1 MRNFMASFNFL
12 DDIGLRNLVDN
23 IIQNFSTKSQTEDNR
38 KALSD
43 RIEEVYQHL
52 LNALGEE
59 TSRAMASELEL
70 KNLILEEIERAESSE
85 SSIIESLNTESN
97 RAQEVES
104 QIKASVDAE
113 VARAMESESVLSK
126 GIGDLR
132 TSLTEEINR
141 ASNAEENLKTSIEST
156 SSKLDSE
163 IERAKDSESS
173 IIESLNTES
182 DRAQEAESQ
191 IKASI
196 DAEVSRATESESVL
210 SKGIE
215 DLGVSL
221 TEEINRASNAEEN
234 LKTSIEST
242 SSKLDSEIERA
253 KESESMIASDL
264 TQLGEELRSKDS
276 AIEEELSSVSNGLE
290 ETKETLTEVGARV
303 TSLEGRVDTL
313 EEQVADGAGAVKDV
327 LMDGVSIVRDRI
339 AYIKK
344 GDITGEG
351 SASILTYPTIE
362 DFPTSESEVP
372 PNFITL
378 YLALDTKI
386 LYKWDGDSYSELG
399 KSNIIVTDSLP
410 SEGVE
415 DVLYVKTP
423 DYLIYQWAN
432 GSYREIGGKDE
443 DLRNEFIIHKSSLNP
458 HNITKDTVGLS
469 NVDNTSDLDKPISTA
484 VQEALNAL
492 GNTLDT
498 GLTTASEELRTHVRN
513 KENPHNV
520 TAELL
525 GLGLVDNTRDLEK
538 PVSYAVK
545 TALEGKVS
553 YEDIKDTLASTE
565 TSKALSARQGSVLD
579 GKISEI
585 NGTILSIGSVFH
597 FKGTLSS
604 EADLETVDNPV
615 QGDAWQI
622 RILDESGKD
631 TSGIVFAYTDNG
643 WVEISASV
651 SDISNYIA
659 TTDDV
664 YSIIDAY

>member
-23 IIQNFSTKSQTEDNR
+23 IIQNFSTKSQTEDVR
-38 KALSD
+38 KTLSD
-43 RIEEVYQHL
+43 RVEEIYQHL

-59 TSRAMASELEL
+59 TSRAMASELDI
-70 KNLILEEIERAESSE
+70 KNLILEEIERAKSSE
-85 SSIIESLNTESN
+85 SSIIESLNTESA

-113 VARAMESESVLSK
+113 VSRAMESESVLSR
-126 GIGDLR
+126 GIDDLR
-132 TSLTEEINR
+132 VSLTEEVNR
-141 ASNAEENLKTSIEST
+141 ASNAEETLKTSIE
-156 SSKLDSE
+156 
-163 IERAKDSESS
+163 
-173 IIESLNTES
+173 N
-182 DRAQEAESQ
+182 
-191 IKASI
+191 
-196 DAEVSRATESESVL
+196 
-210 SKGIE
+210 
-215 DLGVSL
+215 
-221 TEEINRASNAEEN
+221 
-234 LKTSIEST
+234 T

-253 KESESMIASDL
+253 KESESTIASDLMQLGEGLTSDL
-264 TQLGEELRSKDS
+264 TQLGEELRNKDS
-276 AIEEELSSVSNGLE
+276 AIEEELASVSNSLE
-290 ETKETLTEVGARV
+290 ETKESLTEVEIKV
-303 TSLEGRVDTL
+303 TSLEERTDTL

-327 LMDGVSIVRDRI
+327 LMDGISIVKDRI

-344 GDITGEG
+344 GDISGEG
-351 SASILTYPTIE
+351 SASILTYPTIG

-372 PNFITL
+372 PNFTTL

-399 KSNIIVTDSLP
+399 KSNIVVTDSLP
-410 SEGVE
+410 TEGLE
-415 DVLYVKTP
+415 DVLYVQTP

-443 DLRNEFIIHKSSLNP
+443 DLRNEFIIHKSTPNP
-458 HNITKDTVGLS
+458 HNITKDTIGLG
-469 NVDNTSDLDKPISTA
+469 NVDDTSDLDKPISTA
-484 VQEALNAL
+484 VQEALTTL

-498 GLTTASEELRTHVRN
+498 GLTTASGELRTHIRN

-538 PVSYAVK
+538 PISYAVQ

-604 EADLETVDNPV
+604 EADLETVENPV

-622 RILDESGKD
+622 RTLDESGKD

-651 SDISNYIA
+651 SDISTYVA
-659 TTDDV
+659 TTDEV

>member
-23 IIQNFSTKSQTEDNR
+23 IIQNFSTKSQTEDIR
-38 KALSD
+38 KTLSD
-43 RIEEVYQHL
+43 RVEEIYQHL
-52 LNALGEE
+52 LNALEEE
-59 TSRAMASELEL
+59 TSRAMASELDI

-85 SSIIESLNTESN
+85 SSIIDSLNTESA

-113 VARAMESESVLSK
+113 VSRAMESESILS
-126 GIGDLR
+126 R
-132 TSLTEEINR
+132 
-141 ASNAEENLKTSIEST
+141 
-156 SSKLDSE
+156 
-163 IERAKDSESS
+163 
-173 IIESLNTES
+173 
-182 DRAQEAESQ
+182 
-191 IKASI
+191 
-196 DAEVSRATESESVL
+196 
-210 SKGIE
+210 GIE

-221 TEEINRASNAEEN
+221 TEEVNRASEVEED
-234 LKTSIEST
+234 LKNSLDST
-242 SSKLDSEIERA
+242 SYKLDSEIERA
-253 KESESMIASDL
+253 KESESTIASDLMQLGEGLASDL
-264 TQLGEELRSKDS
+264 TQLGEELRNKDS
-276 AIEEELSSVSNGLE
+276 AIEEELSSVSNSLE
-290 ETKETLTEVGARV
+290 ETKESLLEVDSRV
-303 TSLEGRVDTL
+303 TSLEERADTL

-327 LMDGVSIVRDRI
+327 LMDGISIVRDRI
-339 AYIKK
+339 AYIQK

-362 DFPTSESEVP
+362 EFPTSESEVP
-372 PNFITL
+372 PNFTTL

-386 LYKWDGDSYSELG
+386 LYKWDGDFYSELG

-410 SEGVE
+410 AEGLE

-423 DYLIYQWAN
+423 EYLIYQWAN
-432 GSYREIGGKDE
+432 GNYREIGGKDE
-443 DLRNEFIIHKSSLNP
+443 DLRNEFIIHKSSSNP
-458 HNITKDTVGLS
+458 HNITKDTIGLG
-469 NVDNTSDLDKPISTA
+469 NVDDTSDLDKPISTA
-484 VQEALNAL
+484 VQEALNTL
-492 GNTLDT
+492 GNTIDT
-498 GLTTASEELRTHVRN
+498 GITTASGELRTHIRN

-538 PVSYAVK
+538 PISYAVQ

-604 EADLETVDNPV
+604 EADLETVENPV

-622 RILDESGKD
+622 RTLDESGKD

-651 SDISNYIA
+651 SDISTYVA
-659 TTDDV
+659 TTDEV

>member
-12 DDIGLRNLVDN
+12 DDIGLRNLVDK
-23 IIQNFSTKSQTEDNR
+23 IIQNFSTKSQTEDIR
-38 KALSD
+38 KSLSD
-43 RIEEVYQHL
+43 RIEEVYQYL

-59 TSRAMASELEL
+59 TSRAMASELDI
-70 KNLILEEIERAESSE
+70 KNLILEEIERA
-85 SSIIESLNTESN
+85 
-97 RAQEVES
+97 QEVDS

-113 VARAMESESVLSK
+113 VSRAMESESILSK
-126 GIGDLR
+126 GIEDLR
-132 TSLTEEINR
+132 TSLTEEVNR
-141 ASNAEENLKTSIEST
+141 ASEVEEGLKTSIENT

-163 IERAKDSESS
+163 IE
-173 IIESLNTES
+173 
-182 DRAQEAESQ
+182 
-191 IKASI
+191 
-196 DAEVSRATESESVL
+196 
-210 SKGIE
+210 
-215 DLGVSL
+215 
-221 TEEINRASNAEEN
+221 
-234 LKTSIEST
+234 
-242 SSKLDSEIERA
+242 
-253 KESESMIASDL
+253 
-264 TQLGEELRSKDS
+264 
-276 AIEEELSSVSNGLE
+276 
-290 ETKETLTEVGARV
+290 ETKESLLEVDSRV
-303 TSLEGRVDTL
+303 TSLEERADTL

-327 LMDGVSIVRDRI
+327 LMDGISIVRDRI

-372 PNFITL
+372 PDFTTL

-410 SEGVE
+410 IEGLE

-443 DLRNEFIIHKSSLNP
+443 DLRNEFIIHKSTPNP
-458 HNITKDTVGLS
+458 HNITKDTIGLG
-469 NVDNTSDLDKPISTA
+469 NVDDTSDLDKPISKA
-484 VQEALNAL
+484 VQEALTTL

-538 PVSYAVK
+538 PISYAVQ

-604 EADLETVDNPV
+604 EADLETVESPV

-622 RILDESGKD
+622 RTLDESGKD

-651 SDISNYIA
+651 SDISTYVA
-659 TTDDV
+659 TTDEV

>member
-1 MRNFMASFNFL
+1 MVSFNFL

-23 IIQNFSTKSQTEDNR
+23 IIQNFSTKSQTEDVR
-38 KALSD
+38 KTLSD
-43 RIEEVYQHL
+43 RVEEIYQHL

-59 TSRAMASELEL
+59 TSRAMASELDIR
-70 KNLILEEIERAESSE
+70 NLILEEIERAESSE
-85 SSIIESLNTESN
+85 SSIIDSLNTESA

-113 VARAMESESVLSK
+113 VSRAMESESVLS
-126 GIGDLR
+126 R
-132 TSLTEEINR
+132 
-141 ASNAEENLKTSIEST
+141 
-156 SSKLDSE
+156 
-163 IERAKDSESS
+163 
-173 IIESLNTES
+173 
-182 DRAQEAESQ
+182 
-191 IKASI
+191 
-196 DAEVSRATESESVL
+196 
-210 SKGIE
+210 GIE

-221 TEEINRASNAEEN
+221 TEEVNRASEVEED
-234 LKTSIEST
+234 LKNSLDST
-242 SSKLDSEIERA
+242 SYKLDSEIERA
-253 KESESMIASDL
+253 KESESIIASDLMQLGEELASDL
-264 TQLGEELRSKDS
+264 TQLGEELRNKDS

-290 ETKETLTEVGARV
+290 ETKGALTEVETRV
-303 TSLEGRVDTL
+303 TSLEERADTL

-327 LMDGVSIVRDRI
+327 LMDGISIVKDRI

-344 GDITGEG
+344 GDISGEG
-351 SASILTYPTIE
+351 SASILTYPSIE
-362 DFPTSESEVP
+362 EFPTSESEVP
-372 PNFITL
+372 PNFTTL

-386 LYKWDGDSYSELG
+386 LYKWDGDFYSELG
-399 KSNIIVTDSLP
+399 KSNIVVTDSLP
-410 SEGVE
+410 AEGLE

-423 DYLIYQWAN
+423 EYLMYQWAN
-432 GSYREIGGKDE
+432 GNYREIGGKDE
-443 DLRNEFIIHKSSLNP
+443 DLRNEFIIHKSSSNP
-458 HNITKDTVGLS
+458 HNITKDTIGLG
-469 NVDNTSDLDKPISTA
+469 NVDDTSDLDKPISTA
-484 VQEALNAL
+484 VQEALTTL

-498 GLTTASEELRTHVRN
+498 GLTTASGELRTHIRN

-538 PVSYAVK
+538 PISYAVQ

-604 EADLETVDNPV
+604 EADLETVENPV

-622 RILDESGKD
+622 RTLDESGKD

-651 SDISNYIA
+651 SDISTYVA
-659 TTDDV
+659 TTDEV

>member
-23 IIQNFSTKSQTEDNR
+23 IIQNFSTKSQTEDVR
-38 KALSD
+38 KTLSD
-43 RIEEVYQHL
+43 RVEEIYQHL

-59 TSRAMASELEL
+59 TSRAMASELDI

-85 SSIIESLNTESN
+85 SSIIESLNMESD

-113 VARAMESESVLSK
+113 VSRAMESESVLSR
-126 GIGDLR
+126 GIEDLR
-132 TSLTEEINR
+132 VSLTEEVNR
-141 ASNAEENLKTSIEST
+141 ASEVEEGLKTSIE
-156 SSKLDSE
+156 
-163 IERAKDSESS
+163 
-173 IIESLNTES
+173 N
-182 DRAQEAESQ
+182 
-191 IKASI
+191 
-196 DAEVSRATESESVL
+196 
-210 SKGIE
+210 
-215 DLGVSL
+215 
-221 TEEINRASNAEEN
+221 
-234 LKTSIEST
+234 T

-253 KESESMIASDL
+253 KESESTIASDLMQLGEGLASDL
-264 TQLGEELRSKDS
+264 TQLGEELRNKDS

-290 ETKETLTEVGARV
+290 ETKGALTEVETRV
-303 TSLEGRVDTL
+303 TSLEERADTL

-327 LMDGVSIVRDRI
+327 LMDGISIVRDRI
-339 AYIKK
+339 AYIQK

-362 DFPTSESEVP
+362 EFPTSESEVP
-372 PNFITL
+372 PNFTTL

-399 KSNIIVTDSLP
+399 KSNIVVTDSLP
-410 SEGVE
+410 TEGLE
-415 DVLYVKTP
+415 DVLYVQTP

-443 DLRNEFIIHKSSLNP
+443 DLRNEFIIHKNSSNP
-458 HNITKDTVGLS
+458 HNITKDTIGLG
-469 NVDNTSDLDKPISTA
+469 NVDDTSDLDKPISTA
-484 VQEALNAL
+484 VQEALNTL
-492 GNTLDT
+492 GNTIDT
-498 GLTTASEELRTHVRN
+498 GLTTSSEELRTHIRN

-538 PVSYAVK
+538 PISYAVQ

-604 EADLETVDNPV
+604 EADLETVENPV

-622 RILDESGKD
+622 RTLDESGKD

-651 SDISNYIA
+651 SDISTYVA
-659 TTDDV
+659 TTDEV

>member
-1 MRNFMASFNFL
+1 MASFNFL
-12 DDIGLRNLVDN
+12 DNIGLRNLVDN
-23 IIQNFSTKSQTEDNR
+23 IIQNFSTKSQTEDVR
-38 KALSD
+38 KTLSD
-43 RIEEVYQHL
+43 RVEEIYQHL

-59 TSRAMASELEL
+59 TSRAMASELDI
-70 KNLILEEIERAESSE
+70 KNLILEEIERAKSSE
-85 SSIIESLNTESN
+85 SSIIDSLNTESA

-104 QIKASVDAE
+104 QIKASVDDE
-113 VARAMESESVLSK
+113 VSRAMESESILS
-126 GIGDLR
+126 R
-132 TSLTEEINR
+132 
-141 ASNAEENLKTSIEST
+141 
-156 SSKLDSE
+156 
-163 IERAKDSESS
+163 
-173 IIESLNTES
+173 
-182 DRAQEAESQ
+182 
-191 IKASI
+191 
-196 DAEVSRATESESVL
+196 
-210 SKGIE
+210 GIE
-215 DLGVSL
+215 DLRVSL
-221 TEEINRASNAEEN
+221 IEEVNRASEVEED
-234 LKTSIEST
+234 LKNSLDST
-242 SSKLDSEIERA
+242 SYKLDSEIERA
-253 KESESMIASDL
+253 KESESTIASDLMQLGEELVSDL

-276 AIEEELSSVSNGLE
+276 TIEEELSSVSNGFE
-290 ETKETLTEVGARV
+290 ETKKTLTEVETRV
-303 TSLEGRVDTL
+303 TSLEERTDTL
-313 EEQVADGAGAVKDV
+313 EEQVADGAGAVRDV
-327 LMDGVSIVRDRI
+327 LMDGISIVKDRI
-339 AYIKK
+339 AYIQK

-351 SASILTYPTIE
+351 SANILTYPTIE
-362 DFPTSESEVP
+362 EFPTSESEVP
-372 PNFITL
+372 PNFTTL

-386 LYKWDGDSYSELG
+386 LYKWDGDFYSELG

-410 SEGVE
+410 AEGLE
-415 DVLYVKTP
+415 DVLYVQTP

-458 HNITKDTVGLS
+458 HNITKDTIGLG
-469 NVDNTSDLDKPISTA
+469 NVDDTSDLDKPISTA
-484 VQEALNAL
+484 VQEALNTL
-492 GNTLDT
+492 GNTIDT
-498 GLTTASEELRTHVRN
+498 GLATASEELRTHVRN

-538 PVSYAVK
+538 PISYAVK

-604 EADLETVDNPV
+604 EADLETVENPV

-622 RILDESGKD
+622 RTLDESGKD

-651 SDISNYIA
+651 SDISTYVA
-659 TTDDV
+659 TTDEV

>member
-23 IIQNFSTKSQTEDNR
+23 IIQNFSTKSQTEDVR
-38 KALSD
+38 KTLSD
-43 RIEEVYQHL
+43 RVEEIYQHL

-59 TSRAMASELEL
+59 TSRAMASELDI
-70 KNLILEEIERAESSE
+70 KNLILEEIERAKNSE
-85 SSIIESLNTESN
+85 ASIIESLNTESS

-113 VARAMESESVLSK
+113 VSRAMESESVLSR
-126 GIGDLR
+126 GIEDLR
-132 TSLTEEINR
+132 ASLTEEVNR
-141 ASNAEENLKTSIEST
+141 ASEVEEGLKTSIE
-156 SSKLDSE
+156 
-163 IERAKDSESS
+163 
-173 IIESLNTES
+173 N
-182 DRAQEAESQ
+182 
-191 IKASI
+191 
-196 DAEVSRATESESVL
+196 
-210 SKGIE
+210 
-215 DLGVSL
+215 
-221 TEEINRASNAEEN
+221 
-234 LKTSIEST
+234 T

-253 KESESMIASDL
+253 KESESIIASDL
-264 TQLGEELRSKDS
+264 MQLGEELRTKDS
-276 AIEEELSSVSNGLE
+276 AIEEELASVSNSLE
-290 ETKETLTEVGARV
+290 ETKESLLEVDSRV
-303 TSLEGRVDTL
+303 TSLEERADTL

-327 LMDGVSIVRDRI
+327 LMDGISIVKDRI
-339 AYIKK
+339 AYIQK

-362 DFPTSESEVP
+362 EFPTSESEVP
-372 PNFITL
+372 PNFTTL

-410 SEGVE
+410 SEGLE

-443 DLRNEFIIHKSSLNP
+443 DLRNEFIIHKSSFNP
-458 HNITKDTVGLS
+458 HNITKDTIGLG
-469 NVDNTSDLDKPISTA
+469 NVDDTSDLDKPISTA
-484 VQEALNAL
+484 VQEALTTL

-498 GLTTASEELRTHVRN
+498 GLTTASGELRTHIRN

-538 PVSYAVK
+538 PISYAVQ

-604 EADLETVDNPV
+604 EADLETVENPV

-622 RILDESGKD
+622 RTLDESGKD

-651 SDISNYIA
+651 SDISTYVA
-659 TTDDV
+659 TTDEV

>member
-23 IIQNFSTKSQTEDNR
+23 IIQNFSTKSQTEDTK

-59 TSRAMASELEL
+59 ISRAMASELDI
-70 KNLILEEIERAESSE
+70 KNLILEEIERA
-85 SSIIESLNTESN
+85 
-97 RAQEVES
+97 QEVDS

-113 VARAMESESVLSK
+113 VSRAMESESVLSR
-126 GIGDLR
+126 GIEDLR
-132 TSLTEEINR
+132 TSLTEEVNR
-141 ASNAEENLKTSIEST
+141 AS
-156 SSKLDSE
+156 
-163 IERAKDSESS
+163 
-173 IIESLNTES
+173 
-182 DRAQEAESQ
+182 
-191 IKASI
+191 
-196 DAEVSRATESESVL
+196 EVE
-210 SKGIE
+210 E
-215 DLGVSL
+215 DLKNSL
-221 TEEINRASNAEEN
+221 D
-234 LKTSIEST
+234 ST

-253 KESESMIASDL
+253 KESESTIASDL
-264 TQLGEELRSKDS
+264 TQLGDELRSKDS
-276 AIEEELSSVSNGLE
+276 DIEKELASISNGLE
-290 ETKETLTEVGARV
+290 ETKVTLTEVETRV
-303 TSLEGRVDTL
+303 TSLEERTDTL

-327 LMDGVSIVRDRI
+327 LVDGISIVKDRI

-344 GDITGEG
+344 GDISGEG

-362 DFPTSESEVP
+362 EFPTSESEVP
-372 PNFITL
+372 PNFTTL

-399 KSNIIVTDSLP
+399 KSNIVVTDSLP
-410 SEGVE
+410 AEGLE

-443 DLRNEFIIHKSSLNP
+443 DLRNEFIIHKSTPNP
-458 HNITKDTVGLS
+458 HNITKDTIGLG
-469 NVDNTSDLDKPISTA
+469 NVDDTSDLDKPISTA
-484 VQEALNAL
+484 VQEALNTL
-492 GNTLDT
+492 GNTIDT
-498 GLTTASEELRTHVRN
+498 GLTTSSEELRTHVRN

-538 PVSYAVK
+538 PISYAVQ

-604 EADLETVDNPV
+604 EADLETVENPV

-622 RILDESGKD
+622 RTLDESGKD

-651 SDISNYIA
+651 SDISTYVA

>member
-1 MRNFMASFNFL
+1 MASFNFL

-23 IIQNFSTKSQTEDNR
+23 IIQNFSTKSQTEDVR
-38 KALSD
+38 KTLSD
-43 RIEEVYQHL
+43 RVEEIYQHL
-52 LNALGEE
+52 LNALEEE
-59 TSRAMASELEL
+59 TSRAEASELDI
-70 KNLILEEIERAESSE
+70 KNLILEEIERAKS
-85 SSIIESLNTESN
+85 
-97 RAQEVES
+97 
-104 QIKASVDAE
+104 
-113 VARAMESESVLSK
+113 
-126 GIGDLR
+126 
-132 TSLTEEINR
+132 
-141 ASNAEENLKTSIEST
+141 
-156 SSKLDSE
+156 
-163 IERAKDSESS
+163 SESS

-182 DRAQEAESQ
+182 DRAQEVESQ
-191 IKASI
+191 IKASV
-196 DAEVSRATESESVL
+196 DAEASRAMESESIL
-210 SKGIE
+210 SRGIE
-215 DLGVSL
+215 DLRASL
-221 TEEINRASNAEEN
+221 TEEVNRASEVEEG
-234 LKTSIEST
+234 LKTSIENT

-253 KESESMIASDL
+253 KESESTIASDL
-264 TQLGEELRSKDS
+264 MQLGEELRTKDS
-276 AIEEELSSVSNGLE
+276 AIEEELASVSNGLE
-290 ETKETLTEVGARV
+290 ETKETLTEVETRV
-303 TSLEGRVDTL
+303 TSLEERADTL

-327 LMDGVSIVRDRI
+327 LMDGISIVKDRI

-344 GDITGEG
+344 GDISGEG

-362 DFPTSESEVP
+362 EFPTSESEVP
-372 PNFITL
+372 PNFTTL

-410 SEGVE
+410 IEGLE

-423 DYLIYQWAN
+423 EYLMYQWAN

-443 DLRNEFIIHKSSLNP
+443 DLRNEFIIHKSSSNP
-458 HNITKDTVGLS
+458 HNITKDTIGLG
-469 NVDNTSDLDKPISTA
+469 NVDDTSDLDKPISTA
-484 VQEALNAL
+484 VQEALTTL

-498 GLTTASEELRTHVRN
+498 GLTTASGELRTHIRN

-538 PVSYAVK
+538 PISYAVQ

-604 EADLETVDNPV
+604 EADLETVENPV

-622 RILDESGKD
+622 RTLDESGKD

-651 SDISNYIA
+651 SDISTYVA
-659 TTDDV
+659 TTDEV

>member
-23 IIQNFSTKSQTEDNR
+23 IIQNFSTKSQTEDVR
-38 KALSD
+38 KTLSD
-43 RIEEVYQHL
+43 RVEEIYQHL

-59 TSRAMASELEL
+59 TSRAMASELDI
-70 KNLILEEIERAESSE
+70 KNLILEEIERAKSSE
-85 SSIIESLNTESN
+85 SSIIESLNTESA

-104 QIKASVDAE
+104 RIKASVDAE
-113 VARAMESESVLSK
+113 VSRAMESESVLSR
-126 GIGDLR
+126 GIEDLR
-132 TSLTEEINR
+132 ASLTEEVNR
-141 ASNAEENLKTSIEST
+141 ASEVEEGLKTSIE
-156 SSKLDSE
+156 
-163 IERAKDSESS
+163 
-173 IIESLNTES
+173 N
-182 DRAQEAESQ
+182 
-191 IKASI
+191 
-196 DAEVSRATESESVL
+196 
-210 SKGIE
+210 
-215 DLGVSL
+215 
-221 TEEINRASNAEEN
+221 
-234 LKTSIEST
+234 T

-253 KESESMIASDL
+253 KESESTIASDLTQLGEGLASDL
-264 TQLGEELRSKDS
+264 TQLGEELRNKDS
-276 AIEEELSSVSNGLE
+276 AIEEELSSVSSGLE
-290 ETKETLTEVGARV
+290 ETKGALTEVETRV
-303 TSLEGRVDTL
+303 TSLEERTDTL

-327 LMDGVSIVRDRI
+327 LMDGISIVKDRI
-339 AYIKK
+339 AYIQK

-362 DFPTSESEVP
+362 EFPTSESEVP
-372 PNFITL
+372 PNFTTL
-378 YLALDTKI
+378 YLALDTKT
-386 LYKWDGDSYSELG
+386 LYKWDGDFYSELG

-410 SEGVE
+410 AEGLE

-423 DYLIYQWAN
+423 EYLIYQWAN

-443 DLRNEFIIHKSSLNP
+443 DLRNEFIIHKSSSNP
-458 HNITKDTVGLS
+458 HNITKDTIGLG
-469 NVDNTSDLDKPISTA
+469 NVDDTSDLDKPISTA
-484 VQEALNAL
+484 VQEALNTL
-492 GNTLDT
+492 GNTIDT
-498 GLTTASEELRTHVRN
+498 GITNASGELRTHIRN

-538 PVSYAVK
+538 PISYAVQ

-604 EADLETVDNPV
+604 EADLETVENPV

-622 RILDESGKD
+622 RTLDESGKD

-651 SDISNYIA
+651 SDISTYVA

>member
-1 MRNFMASFNFL
+1 MASFNFL
-12 DDIGLRNLVDN
+12 DDIGLRSLVDN
-23 IIQNFSTKSQTEDNR
+23 IIQNFSTKSQTEDVR
-38 KALSD
+38 KTLSD
-43 RIEEVYQHL
+43 RVEEIYQHL

-59 TSRAMASELEL
+59 TSRAMASELDI
-70 KNLILEEIERAESSE
+70 KNLILEEIERAE
-85 SSIIESLNTESN
+85 
-97 RAQEVES
+97 R
-104 QIKASVDAE
+104 
-113 VARAMESESVLSK
+113 
-126 GIGDLR
+126 
-132 TSLTEEINR
+132 
-141 ASNAEENLKTSIEST
+141 
-156 SSKLDSE
+156 
-163 IERAKDSESS
+163 SESS

-182 DRAQEAESQ
+182 DRAQEVESQ
-191 IKASI
+191 IKASV
-196 DAEVSRATESESVL
+196 DAEVSRAMESESVL
-210 SKGIE
+210 SRGIE

-221 TEEINRASNAEEN
+221 TEEVNRASNAEET
-234 LKTSIEST
+234 LETSIEST

-253 KESESMIASDL
+253 KESESTIASDLTHLGEELVSDL
-264 TQLGEELRSKDS
+264 TQLGEELRTKDS
-276 AIEEELSSVSNGLE
+276 AIEEELSSVSSGLE
-290 ETKETLTEVGARV
+290 ETKGALTEVETRV
-303 TSLEGRVDTL
+303 TSLEERTDTL

-327 LMDGVSIVRDRI
+327 LMDGISIVKDRI

-344 GDITGEG
+344 GDISGEG

-362 DFPTSESEVP
+362 EFPTSESEVP
-372 PNFITL
+372 PNFTTL

-386 LYKWDGDSYSELG
+386 LYKWDGDFYSELG

-410 SEGVE
+410 AEGLE

-423 DYLIYQWAN
+423 EYLMYQWAN

-458 HNITKDTVGLS
+458 HNITKDTIGLG
-469 NVDNTSDLDKPISTA
+469 NVDDTSDLDKPISTA
-484 VQEALNAL
+484 VQEALNTL
-492 GNTLDT
+492 GNTIDT
-498 GLTTASEELRTHVRN
+498 GITNASGELRTHIRN

-525 GLGLVDNTRDLEK
+525 GLGLVDNTRDLDK
-538 PVSYAVK
+538 PISYAVQ

-604 EADLETVDNPV
+604 EADLETVENPV

-622 RILDESGKD
+622 RTLDESGKD

-651 SDISNYIA
+651 SDISTYVA

>member
-1 MRNFMASFNFL
+1 MASFNFL

-23 IIQNFSTKSQTEDNR
+23 IIQNFSTKSQTEDVR
-38 KALSD
+38 KTLSD
-43 RIEEVYQHL
+43 RVEEIYQHL

-59 TSRAMASELEL
+59 TSRAMASELEI
-70 KNLILEEIERAESSE
+70 KNLILEEIERAKSSE
-85 SSIIESLNTESN
+85 SSIIDSLNTESA

-113 VARAMESESVLSK
+113 VSRAMESESILS
-126 GIGDLR
+126 R
-132 TSLTEEINR
+132 
-141 ASNAEENLKTSIEST
+141 
-156 SSKLDSE
+156 
-163 IERAKDSESS
+163 
-173 IIESLNTES
+173 
-182 DRAQEAESQ
+182 
-191 IKASI
+191 
-196 DAEVSRATESESVL
+196 
-210 SKGIE
+210 GIE

-221 TEEINRASNAEEN
+221 TEEVNRASEVEED
-234 LKTSIEST
+234 LKNSLDST
-242 SSKLDSEIERA
+242 SYKLDSEIERA
-253 KESESMIASDL
+253 KESESTIASDLMQLGEGLASDL
-264 TQLGEELRSKDS
+264 TQLGEELRNKDS
-276 AIEEELSSVSNGLE
+276 AIEEELSSVSSGLE
-290 ETKETLTEVGARV
+290 ETKGALTEVETRV
-303 TSLEGRVDTL
+303 TSLEERTDTL

-327 LMDGVSIVRDRI
+327 LVDGISIVKDRI
-339 AYIKK
+339 AYIQK

-362 DFPTSESEVP
+362 EFPTSESEVP
-372 PNFITL
+372 PNFTTL
-378 YLALDTKI
+378 YLALDTKT
-386 LYKWDGDSYSELG
+386 LYKWDGDFYSELG
-399 KSNIIVTDSLP
+399 KSNIVVTDSLP
-410 SEGVE
+410 AEGLE
-415 DVLYVKTP
+415 DVLYVQTP

-443 DLRNEFIIHKSSLNP
+443 DLRNEFIIHKSTPNP
-458 HNITKDTVGLS
+458 HNITKDTIGLG
-469 NVDNTSDLDKPISTA
+469 NVDDTSDLDKPISTA
-484 VQEALNAL
+484 VQEALTTL
-492 GNTLDT
+492 GNTIDT
-498 GLTTASEELRTHVRN
+498 GITNASGELRTHIRN

-538 PVSYAVK
+538 PISYAVQ

-604 EADLETVDNPV
+604 EADLETVENPV

-622 RILDESGKD
+622 RTLDESGKD

-651 SDISNYIA
+651 SDISTYVA
-659 TTDDV
+659 TTDEV

>member
-23 IIQNFSTKSQTEDNR
+23 IIQNFSTKSQTEDVR
-38 KALSD
+38 KTLSD
-43 RIEEVYQHL
+43 RVEEIYQHL

-59 TSRAMASELEL
+59 TSRAMASELDI
-70 KNLILEEIERAESSE
+70 KNLILEEIERAKSSE
-85 SSIIESLNTESN
+85 SSIIESLNTESA

-113 VARAMESESVLSK
+113 VSRAMESESVLSR
-126 GIGDLR
+126 GIDDLR
-132 TSLTEEINR
+132 VSLTEEVNR
-141 ASNAEENLKTSIEST
+141 ASNAEETLKTSIE
-156 SSKLDSE
+156 
-163 IERAKDSESS
+163 
-173 IIESLNTES
+173 N
-182 DRAQEAESQ
+182 
-191 IKASI
+191 
-196 DAEVSRATESESVL
+196 
-210 SKGIE
+210 
-215 DLGVSL
+215 
-221 TEEINRASNAEEN
+221 
-234 LKTSIEST
+234 T

-253 KESESMIASDL
+253 KESESTIASDLMQLGEGLASDL
-264 TQLGEELRSKDS
+264 TQLGEELRNKDS
-276 AIEEELSSVSNGLE
+276 AIEEELASVSNSLE
-290 ETKETLTEVGARV
+290 ETKEALTEVETRV
-303 TSLEGRVDTL
+303 TSLEKRTDTL

-327 LMDGVSIVRDRI
+327 LMDGISIVKDRI

-344 GDITGEG
+344 GDISGEG
-351 SASILTYPTIE
+351 SASILTYPTIG

-372 PNFITL
+372 PNFTTL

-399 KSNIIVTDSLP
+399 KSNIVVTDSLP
-410 SEGVE
+410 TEGLE

-443 DLRNEFIIHKSSLNP
+443 DLRNEFIIHKSTPNP
-458 HNITKDTVGLS
+458 HNITKDTIGLG
-469 NVDNTSDLDKPISTA
+469 NVDDTSDLDKPISTA
-484 VQEALNAL
+484 VQEALTTL

-498 GLTTASEELRTHVRN
+498 GLTTASGELRTHIRN

-538 PVSYAVK
+538 PISYAVQ

-604 EADLETVDNPV
+604 EADLETVENPV

-622 RILDESGKD
+622 RTLDESGKD

-651 SDISNYIA
+651 SDISTYVA

>member
-23 IIQNFSTKSQTEDNR
+23 IIQNFSTKSQTEDVR
-38 KALSD
+38 KTLSD
-43 RIEEVYQHL
+43 RVEEIYQHL

-59 TSRAMASELEL
+59 TSRAMASELDIR
-70 KNLILEEIERAESSE
+70 NLILE
-85 SSIIESLNTESN
+85 
-97 RAQEVES
+97 
-104 QIKASVDAE
+104 
-113 VARAMESESVLSK
+113 
-126 GIGDLR
+126 
-132 TSLTEEINR
+132 
-141 ASNAEENLKTSIEST
+141 
-156 SSKLDSE
+156 E

-182 DRAQEAESQ
+182 ARAQEVESQ
-191 IKASI
+191 IKASV
-196 DAEVSRATESESVL
+196 DAEVSRAMESESVL
-210 SKGIE
+210 SRGTE
-215 DLGVSL
+215 DLRVSL
-221 TEEINRASNAEEN
+221 TEEVNRASEVEED
-234 LKTSIEST
+234 LKNSLDST
-242 SSKLDSEIERA
+242 SYKLDSEIERA
-253 KESESMIASDL
+253 KESESTIASDLMQLGEELASDL
-264 TQLGEELRSKDS
+264 TQLGEELRNKDS
-276 AIEEELSSVSNGLE
+276 AIEEELSSVSSGLE
-290 ETKETLTEVGARV
+290 ETKGALTEVETRV
-303 TSLEGRVDTL
+303 TSLEERADTL

-327 LMDGVSIVRDRI
+327 LMDGISIVKDRI

-344 GDITGEG
+344 GDISGEG

-362 DFPTSESEVP
+362 EFPTSESEVP
-372 PNFITL
+372 PNFTTL

-410 SEGVE
+410 AEGLE

-423 DYLIYQWAN
+423 EYLMYQWAN
-432 GSYREIGGKDE
+432 GNYREIGGKDE
-443 DLRNEFIIHKSSLNP
+443 DLRNEFIIHKSSSNP
-458 HNITKDTVGLS
+458 HNITKDTIGLG
-469 NVDNTSDLDKPISTA
+469 NVDDTSDLDKPISTA
-484 VQEALNAL
+484 VQEALNTL
-492 GNTLDT
+492 SNTIDT
-498 GLTTASEELRTHVRN
+498 GLTTASGELRTHIRN
-513 KENPHNV
+513 KENHHNV

-538 PVSYAVK
+538 PISYAVQ

-604 EADLETVDNPV
+604 EADLETVENPV

-622 RILDESGKD
+622 RTLDESGKD

-651 SDISNYIA
+651 SDISTYVA

>member
-12 DDIGLRNLVDN
+12 DDIGLRNLVDK
-23 IIQNFSTKSQTEDNR
+23 IIQNFSTKSQTEDIR
-38 KALSD
+38 ESLSD
-43 RIEEVYQHL
+43 RIEEVYQYL

-59 TSRAMASELEL
+59 TSRAMASELDI
-70 KNLILEEIERAESSE
+70 KNLISEEIERAKSSE
-85 SSIIESLNTESN
+85 FSIIDSLNTESD

-113 VARAMESESVLSK
+113 VSRAMESESVLSRS
-126 GIGDLR
+126 IEDLR
-132 TSLTEEINR
+132 TSLTEEVNR
-141 ASNAEENLKTSIEST
+141 ASEVEEDLKTSIES
-156 SSKLDSE
+156 
-163 IERAKDSESS
+163 I
-173 IIESLNTES
+173 
-182 DRAQEAESQ
+182 
-191 IKASI
+191 
-196 DAEVSRATESESVL
+196 
-210 SKGIE
+210 
-215 DLGVSL
+215 
-221 TEEINRASNAEEN
+221 
-234 LKTSIEST
+234 

-253 KESESMIASDL
+253 KESESTIASDL
-264 TQLGEELRSKDS
+264 TQLGDELRTKDS
-276 AIEEELSSVSNGLE
+276 AIEEELASVSNSLE
-290 ETKETLTEVGARV
+290 ETKESLLEVDSRV
-303 TSLEGRVDTL
+303 TSLEERTDTL

-327 LMDGVSIVRDRI
+327 LMDGISIVRDRI

-372 PNFITL
+372 PDFTTL

-399 KSNIIVTDSLP
+399 KSNIIVTESLP
-410 SEGVE
+410 TEGLE

-458 HNITKDTVGLS
+458 HNITKDTIGLG
-469 NVDNTSDLDKPISTA
+469 NVDDTSDLDKPISTA
-484 VQEALNAL
+484 VQEALTSL

-538 PVSYAVK
+538 PISYAVQ

-604 EADLETVDNPV
+604 EADLETVENPV

-651 SDISNYIA
+651 SDISTYVA

>member
-23 IIQNFSTKSQTEDNR
+23 IIQNFSTKSQTEDIR
-38 KALSD
+38 KTLSD
-43 RIEEVYQHL
+43 RVEEIYQHL
-52 LNALGEE
+52 LNALEEE
-59 TSRAMASELEL
+59 TSRAMASELDI
-70 KNLILEEIERAESSE
+70 KNLILEEIERAKSSE
-85 SSIIESLNTESN
+85 SSIIESLNIESA

-113 VARAMESESVLSK
+113 VSRAMESESVLSR
-126 GIGDLR
+126 GIEDLR
-132 TSLTEEINR
+132 TSLTEEVNR
-141 ASNAEENLKTSIEST
+141 ASNAEETLKTSIE
-156 SSKLDSE
+156 D
-163 IERAKDSESS
+163 
-173 IIESLNTES
+173 
-182 DRAQEAESQ
+182 
-191 IKASI
+191 
-196 DAEVSRATESESVL
+196 
-210 SKGIE
+210 
-215 DLGVSL
+215 
-221 TEEINRASNAEEN
+221 
-234 LKTSIEST
+234 T

-253 KESESMIASDL
+253 KESESTIASNLTHLGEELVSDL
-264 TQLGEELRSKDS
+264 TQLGEELRNKDS
-276 AIEEELSSVSNGLE
+276 VIEEELSSVSSGLE
-290 ETKETLTEVGARV
+290 ETKGALTEVETRV
-303 TSLEGRVDTL
+303 TSLEERTDTL

-327 LMDGVSIVRDRI
+327 LMDGISIVRDRI
-339 AYIKK
+339 AYIRK
-344 GDITGEG
+344 GDISGEG
-351 SASILTYPTIE
+351 SASILTYPSIE
-362 DFPTSESEVP
+362 EFPTSESEVP
-372 PNFITL
+372 PNFTTL

-386 LYKWDGDSYSELG
+386 LYKWDGDFYSELG

-410 SEGVE
+410 AEGLE

-423 DYLIYQWAN
+423 EYLMYQWAN
-432 GSYREIGGKDE
+432 GNYREIGGKDE
-443 DLRNEFIIHKSSLNP
+443 DLRNEFIIHKSSSNP
-458 HNITKDTVGLS
+458 HNITKDTIGLG
-469 NVDNTSDLDKPISTA
+469 NVDDTSDLDKPISTA
-484 VQEALNAL
+484 VQEALNTL
-492 GNTLDT
+492 GNTIDT
-498 GLTTASEELRTHVRN
+498 GLTTSSEELRAHIRN

-538 PVSYAVK
+538 PISYAVQ

-565 TSKALSARQGSVLD
+565 TSKALSARQGSILD

-585 NGTILSIGSVFH
+585 NGTILSIGSVFY

-604 EADLETVDNPV
+604 EADLETVENPV

-622 RILDESGKD
+622 RALDESGKD

-651 SDISNYIA
+651 SDISTYVA

>member
-1 MRNFMASFNFL
+1 MASFNFL

-23 IIQNFSTKSQTEDNR
+23 IIQNFSTKSQTEDVR
-38 KALSD
+38 KTLSD
-43 RIEEVYQHL
+43 RVEEIYQHL

-59 TSRAMASELEL
+59 TSRAMASELDIR
-70 KNLILEEIERAESSE
+70 NLILEEIERAESSE
-85 SSIIESLNTESN
+85 SSIIDSLNTESA

-113 VARAMESESVLSK
+113 VSRAMESESVLSR
-126 GIGDLR
+126 GIEDLR
-132 TSLTEEINR
+132 ASLTEEVNR
-141 ASNAEENLKTSIEST
+141 ASEVEEDLKNSLDST
-156 SSKLDSE
+156 SY
-163 IERAKDSESS
+163 
-173 IIESLNTES
+173 
-182 DRAQEAESQ
+182 
-191 IKASI
+191 
-196 DAEVSRATESESVL
+196 
-210 SKGIE
+210 
-215 DLGVSL
+215 
-221 TEEINRASNAEEN
+221 
-234 LKTSIEST
+234 
-242 SSKLDSEIERA
+242 KLDSEIERA
-253 KESESMIASDL
+253 KESESTIASDLMQLGEGLASDL
-264 TQLGEELRSKDS
+264 TQLGEELRNKDS
-276 AIEEELSSVSNGLE
+276 AIEEELSSVSSGLE
-290 ETKETLTEVGARV
+290 ETKETLTEVETKV
-303 TSLEGRVDTL
+303 TSLEERTDTL

-327 LMDGVSIVRDRI
+327 LMDGISIVKDRI

-344 GDITGEG
+344 GDISGEG

-362 DFPTSESEVP
+362 EFPTSESEVP
-372 PNFITL
+372 PNFTTL

-386 LYKWDGDSYSELG
+386 LYKWDGDLYSELG

-410 SEGVE
+410 AEGLE

-423 DYLIYQWAN
+423 EYLMYQWAN

-443 DLRNEFIIHKSSLNP
+443 DLRKEFIIHKSSSNP
-458 HNITKDTVGLS
+458 HNITKDTIGLG
-469 NVDNTSDLDKPISTA
+469 NVDDTSDLDKPISTA
-484 VQEALNAL
+484 VQEALNTL
-492 GNTLDT
+492 GNTIDT
-498 GLTTASEELRTHVRN
+498 GITNASGELRTHIRN

-525 GLGLVDNTRDLEK
+525 GLGLVDNTRDLDK
-538 PVSYAVK
+538 PISYAVQ

-604 EADLETVDNPV
+604 EADLETVENPV

-622 RILDESGKD
+622 RTLDESGKD

-651 SDISNYIA
+651 SDISTYVA
-659 TTDDV
+659 TTDEV

>member
-23 IIQNFSTKSQTEDNR
+23 IIQNFSTKSQTEDVR
-38 KALSD
+38 KTLSD
-43 RIEEVYQHL
+43 RVEEIYQHL

-59 TSRAMASELEL
+59 TSRAMASELDIR
-70 KNLILEEIERAESSE
+70 NLILEEIERAKS
-85 SSIIESLNTESN
+85 
-97 RAQEVES
+97 
-104 QIKASVDAE
+104 
-113 VARAMESESVLSK
+113 
-126 GIGDLR
+126 
-132 TSLTEEINR
+132 
-141 ASNAEENLKTSIEST
+141 
-156 SSKLDSE
+156 
-163 IERAKDSESS
+163 SESS

-182 DRAQEAESQ
+182 DRAQEVESQ
-191 IKASI
+191 IKASV
-196 DAEVSRATESESVL
+196 DAEVSRAMESESVL
-210 SKGIE
+210 SRGIE
-215 DLGVSL
+215 DLRASL
-221 TEEINRASNAEEN
+221 TEEVNRASNAEET
-234 LKTSIEST
+234 LKTSIEDT

-253 KESESMIASDL
+253 KESESTIASDLTHLGEELVSDL
-264 TQLGEELRSKDS
+264 TQLGEELRNKDS
-276 AIEEELSSVSNGLE
+276 AIEEELSSVSSGLE
-290 ETKETLTEVGARV
+290 ETKEALTEVETRV
-303 TSLEGRVDTL
+303 TSLEERTDTL

-327 LMDGVSIVRDRI
+327 LMDGISIVKDRI

-344 GDITGEG
+344 GDISGEG
-351 SASILTYPTIE
+351 SASILTYPTIG

-372 PNFITL
+372 PNFTTL

-399 KSNIIVTDSLP
+399 KSNIVVTDSLP
-410 SEGVE
+410 TEGLE

-443 DLRNEFIIHKSSLNP
+443 DLRNEFIIHKSSSNP
-458 HNITKDTVGLS
+458 HNITKDTIGLG
-469 NVDNTSDLDKPISTA
+469 NVDDTSDLDKPISTA
-484 VQEALNAL
+484 VQEALTTL

-498 GLTTASEELRTHVRN
+498 GLTTASGELRTHIRN

-538 PVSYAVK
+538 PISYAVQ

-604 EADLETVDNPV
+604 EADLETVENPV

-622 RILDESGKD
+622 RTLDESGKD

-651 SDISNYIA
+651 SDISTYVA

>member
-1 MRNFMASFNFL
+1 MASFNFL

-23 IIQNFSTKSQTEDNR
+23 IIQNFSTKSQTEDVR
-38 KALSD
+38 KTLSD
-43 RIEEVYQHL
+43 RVEEIYQHL

-59 TSRAMASELEL
+59 TSRAMASELDI
-70 KNLILEEIERAESSE
+70 KNLILEEIERAKSSE
-85 SSIIESLNTESN
+85 SSIIESLNTESA

-113 VARAMESESVLSK
+113 VSRAMESESVLSR
-126 GIGDLR
+126 GIDDLR
-132 TSLTEEINR
+132 VSLTEEVNR
-141 ASNAEENLKTSIEST
+141 ASNAEETLKTSIE
-156 SSKLDSE
+156 
-163 IERAKDSESS
+163 
-173 IIESLNTES
+173 N
-182 DRAQEAESQ
+182 
-191 IKASI
+191 
-196 DAEVSRATESESVL
+196 
-210 SKGIE
+210 
-215 DLGVSL
+215 
-221 TEEINRASNAEEN
+221 
-234 LKTSIEST
+234 T

-253 KESESMIASDL
+253 KESESTIASDLMQLGEGLASDL
-264 TQLGEELRSKDS
+264 TQLGEELRNKDS
-276 AIEEELSSVSNGLE
+276 AIEEELASVSNSLE
-290 ETKETLTEVGARV
+290 ETKEALTEVETRV
-303 TSLEGRVDTL
+303 TSLEKRTDTL

-327 LMDGVSIVRDRI
+327 LMDGISIVKDRI

-344 GDITGEG
+344 GDISGEG
-351 SASILTYPTIE
+351 SASILTYPTIG

-372 PNFITL
+372 PNFTTL

-399 KSNIIVTDSLP
+399 KSNIVVTDSLP
-410 SEGVE
+410 TEGLE
-415 DVLYVKTP
+415 DVLYVQTP

-443 DLRNEFIIHKSSLNP
+443 DLRNEFIIHKSTPNP
-458 HNITKDTVGLS
+458 HNITKDTIGLG
-469 NVDNTSDLDKPISTA
+469 NVDDTSDLDKPISTA
-484 VQEALNAL
+484 VQEALNTL
-492 GNTLDT
+492 GNTIDT
-498 GLTTASEELRTHVRN
+498 GLTTASRELRTHIRN

-538 PVSYAVK
+538 PISYAVQ

-604 EADLETVDNPV
+604 EADLETVENPV

-622 RILDESGKD
+622 RTLDESGKD

-651 SDISNYIA
+651 SDISTYVA

>member
-23 IIQNFSTKSQTEDNR
+23 IIQNFSTKSQTEDVR
-38 KALSD
+38 KTLSD
-43 RIEEVYQHL
+43 RVEEIYQHL

-59 TSRAMASELEL
+59 TSRAMASELDI
-70 KNLILEEIERAESSE
+70 KNLILEEIERAKSSE
-85 SSIIESLNTESN
+85 SFIIESLNTESA

-113 VARAMESESVLSK
+113 VSRAMESESVLSR
-126 GIGDLR
+126 GIDDLR
-132 TSLTEEINR
+132 VSLTEEVNR
-141 ASNAEENLKTSIEST
+141 ASNAEETLKTSIE
-156 SSKLDSE
+156 
-163 IERAKDSESS
+163 
-173 IIESLNTES
+173 N
-182 DRAQEAESQ
+182 
-191 IKASI
+191 
-196 DAEVSRATESESVL
+196 
-210 SKGIE
+210 
-215 DLGVSL
+215 
-221 TEEINRASNAEEN
+221 
-234 LKTSIEST
+234 T

-253 KESESMIASDL
+253 KESESTIASDLMQLGEGLASDL
-264 TQLGEELRSKDS
+264 TQLGEELRNKDS
-276 AIEEELSSVSNGLE
+276 AIEEELSSVSSSLE
-290 ETKETLTEVGARV
+290 ETKEALTEVETRV
-303 TSLEGRVDTL
+303 TSLEERTDTL

-327 LMDGVSIVRDRI
+327 LMDGISIVKDRI

-344 GDITGEG
+344 GDISGEG
-351 SASILTYPTIE
+351 SASILTYPTIG

-372 PNFITL
+372 PNFTTL

-399 KSNIIVTDSLP
+399 KSNIVVTDSLP
-410 SEGVE
+410 TEGLE
-415 DVLYVKTP
+415 DVLYVQTP

-443 DLRNEFIIHKSSLNP
+443 DLRNEFIIHKSTPNP
-458 HNITKDTVGLS
+458 HNITKDTIGLG
-469 NVDNTSDLDKPISTA
+469 NVDDTSDLDKPISTA
-484 VQEALNAL
+484 VQEALTTL
-492 GNTLDT
+492 GNTIDT
-498 GLTTASEELRTHVRN
+498 GLTTSSEELRTHIRN

-538 PVSYAVK
+538 PISYAVQ

-604 EADLETVDNPV
+604 EADLETVENPV

-622 RILDESGKD
+622 RTLDESGKD

-651 SDISNYIA
+651 SDISTYVA

>member
-1 MRNFMASFNFL
+1 MASFNFL

-23 IIQNFSTKSQTEDNR
+23 IIQNFSTKSQTEDVR
-38 KALSD
+38 KTLSD
-43 RIEEVYQHL
+43 RVEEIYQHL
-52 LNALGEE
+52 LNALEEE
-59 TSRAMASELEL
+59 TSRAEASELDI
-70 KNLILEEIERAESSE
+70 KNLILEEIERAK
-85 SSIIESLNTESN
+85 N
-97 RAQEVES
+97 
-104 QIKASVDAE
+104 
-113 VARAMESESVLSK
+113 
-126 GIGDLR
+126 
-132 TSLTEEINR
+132 
-141 ASNAEENLKTSIEST
+141 
-156 SSKLDSE
+156 
-163 IERAKDSESS
+163 SESS

-182 DRAQEAESQ
+182 DRAQEVESQ
-191 IKASI
+191 IKASV
-196 DAEVSRATESESVL
+196 DVEVSRAMESESVL
-210 SKGIE
+210 SRGIE
-215 DLGVSL
+215 DLRTSL
-221 TEEINRASNAEEN
+221 TEEVNRASNAEEN
-234 LKTSIEST
+234 LKTSIEDT

-253 KESESMIASDL
+253 KESESTIASDLTHLGEELVSDL
-264 TQLGEELRSKDS
+264 TQLGEELRNKDS
-276 AIEEELSSVSNGLE
+276 AIEEELSSVSSGLE
-290 ETKETLTEVGARV
+290 ETKEALTEVETRV
-303 TSLEGRVDTL
+303 TSLEERTDTL

-327 LMDGVSIVRDRI
+327 LMDGISIVRDRI
-339 AYIKK
+339 AYIQK

-362 DFPTSESEVP
+362 EFPTSESEVP
-372 PNFITL
+372 PNFTTL

-386 LYKWDGDSYSELG
+386 LYKWDGDFYSELG

-410 SEGVE
+410 AEGLE
-415 DVLYVKTP
+415 DVLYVQTP
-423 DYLIYQWAN
+423 EYLIYQWAN

-443 DLRNEFIIHKSSLNP
+443 DLRNEFIIHKSSSNP
-458 HNITKDTVGLS
+458 HNITKDTIGLG
-469 NVDNTSDLDKPISTA
+469 NVDDTSDLDKPISTA
-484 VQEALNAL
+484 VQEALNTL
-492 GNTLDT
+492 GNTIDT
-498 GLTTASEELRTHVRN
+498 GITNASGELRTHIRN

-525 GLGLVDNTRDLEK
+525 GLGLVDNTRDLDK
-538 PVSYAVK
+538 PISYAVQ

-604 EADLETVDNPV
+604 EADLETVENPV

-622 RILDESGKD
+622 RTLDESGKD

-651 SDISNYIA
+651 SDISTYVA

>member
-1 MRNFMASFNFL
+1 MASFNFL

-23 IIQNFSTKSQTEDNR
+23 IIQNFSTKSQTEDVR
-38 KALSD
+38 KTLSD
-43 RIEEVYQHL
+43 RVEEIYQHL

-59 TSRAMASELEL
+59 TSRAMASELDIR
-70 KNLILEEIERAESSE
+70 NLILEEIERAKSSE

-113 VARAMESESVLSK
+113 VSRAMESESVLSR
-126 GIGDLR
+126 GIEDLR
-132 TSLTEEINR
+132 TSLTEEVNR
-141 ASNAEENLKTSIEST
+141 ASNAEETLKTSIE
-156 SSKLDSE
+156 
-163 IERAKDSESS
+163 
-173 IIESLNTES
+173 
-182 DRAQEAESQ
+182 
-191 IKASI
+191 
-196 DAEVSRATESESVL
+196 
-210 SKGIE
+210 G
-215 DLGVSL
+215 
-221 TEEINRASNAEEN
+221 
-234 LKTSIEST
+234 T

-253 KESESMIASDL
+253 KESESTIASDLTHLGEELVSDL
-264 TQLGEELRSKDS
+264 TQLGEELRNKDS
-276 AIEEELSSVSNGLE
+276 VIEEELSSVSSGLE
-290 ETKETLTEVGARV
+290 ETKEALTEVETRV
-303 TSLEGRVDTL
+303 TSLEERTDTL

-327 LMDGVSIVRDRI
+327 LMDGISIVKDRI

-344 GDITGEG
+344 GDISGEG
-351 SASILTYPTIE
+351 SASILTYPTIG

-372 PNFITL
+372 PNFTTL

-399 KSNIIVTDSLP
+399 KSNIVVTDSLP
-410 SEGVE
+410 TEGLE
-415 DVLYVKTP
+415 DVLYVQTP

-443 DLRNEFIIHKSSLNP
+443 DLRNEFIIHKSTPNP
-458 HNITKDTVGLS
+458 HNITKYTIGLG
-469 NVDNTSDLDKPISTA
+469 NVDDTSDLDKPISTA
-484 VQEALNAL
+484 VQEALTTL
-492 GNTLDT
+492 GNTIDT
-498 GLTTASEELRTHVRN
+498 GLTTSSEELRTHIRN

-538 PVSYAVK
+538 PISYAVQ

-604 EADLETVDNPV
+604 EADLETVENPV

-622 RILDESGKD
+622 RTLDESGKD

-651 SDISNYIA
+651 SDISTYVA

>member
-1 MRNFMASFNFL
+1 MASFNFL

-23 IIQNFSTKSQTEDNR
+23 IIQNFSTKSQTEDVR
-38 KALSD
+38 KTLSD
-43 RIEEVYQHL
+43 RVEEIYQHL

-59 TSRAMASELEL
+59 TSRAMASELDIR
-70 KNLILEEIERAESSE
+70 NLILEEIERAESSE
-85 SSIIESLNTESN
+85 SSIIESLNTESD

-113 VARAMESESVLSK
+113 VSRAMESESVLSR
-126 GIGDLR
+126 GIEDLR
-132 TSLTEEINR
+132 ASLTEEVNR
-141 ASNAEENLKTSIEST
+141 ASEVEEGLKTSIE
-156 SSKLDSE
+156 
-163 IERAKDSESS
+163 
-173 IIESLNTES
+173 N
-182 DRAQEAESQ
+182 
-191 IKASI
+191 
-196 DAEVSRATESESVL
+196 
-210 SKGIE
+210 
-215 DLGVSL
+215 
-221 TEEINRASNAEEN
+221 
-234 LKTSIEST
+234 T

-253 KESESMIASDL
+253 KESESTIASDL
-264 TQLGEELRSKDS
+264 MQLGEELRTKDS
-276 AIEEELSSVSNGLE
+276 AIEEELASVSNSLE
-290 ETKETLTEVGARV
+290 ETKESLLEVDSRV
-303 TSLEGRVDTL
+303 TSLEERTDTL

-339 AYIKK
+339 AYIQK

-362 DFPTSESEVP
+362 EFPTSESEVP
-372 PNFITL
+372 PNFTTL

-410 SEGVE
+410 TEGLE

-423 DYLIYQWAN
+423 EYLMYQWAN

-458 HNITKDTVGLS
+458 HNITKDTIGLG
-469 NVDNTSDLDKPISTA
+469 NVDDTSDLDKPISTA
-484 VQEALNAL
+484 VQEALNTL

-498 GLTTASEELRTHVRN
+498 GLATASGELRTHIRN

-538 PVSYAVK
+538 PISYAVQ

-604 EADLETVDNPV
+604 EADLETVENPV

-622 RILDESGKD
+622 RTLDESGKD

-651 SDISNYIA
+651 SDISTYVA

>member
-1 MRNFMASFNFL
+1 MASFNFL

-23 IIQNFSTKSQTEDNR
+23 IIQNFSTKSQTEDVR
-38 KALSD
+38 KTLSD
-43 RIEEVYQHL
+43 RVEEIYQHL

-59 TSRAMASELEL
+59 TSRAMASELDI

-97 RAQEVES
+97 RAQEIES

-113 VARAMESESVLSK
+113 VSRAMESESVLSR
-126 GIGDLR
+126 GIEDLR
-132 TSLTEEINR
+132 TSLTEEVNR
-141 ASNAEENLKTSIEST
+141 ASEVEEGLKTSIE
-156 SSKLDSE
+156 
-163 IERAKDSESS
+163 
-173 IIESLNTES
+173 N
-182 DRAQEAESQ
+182 
-191 IKASI
+191 
-196 DAEVSRATESESVL
+196 
-210 SKGIE
+210 
-215 DLGVSL
+215 
-221 TEEINRASNAEEN
+221 
-234 LKTSIEST
+234 T

-253 KESESMIASDL
+253 KESESTIASDL
-264 TQLGEELRSKDS
+264 TQLGEELVSDLTQLGEELRTKDS

-290 ETKETLTEVGARV
+290 ETKESLLEVDSRV
-303 TSLEGRVDTL
+303 TSLEERADTL

-327 LMDGVSIVRDRI
+327 LMDGISIVKDRI
-339 AYIKK
+339 AYIQK

-362 DFPTSESEVP
+362 EFPTSESEVP
-372 PNFITL
+372 PNFTTL

-386 LYKWDGDSYSELG
+386 LYKWDGDFYSELG

-410 SEGVE
+410 AEGLE

-432 GSYREIGGKDE
+432 GNYREIGGKDE
-443 DLRNEFIIHKSSLNP
+443 DLRNEFIIHKSSSNP
-458 HNITKDTVGLS
+458 HNITKDTIGLG
-469 NVDNTSDLDKPISTA
+469 NVDDTSDLDKPISTA
-484 VQEALNAL
+484 VQEALNTL
-492 GNTLDT
+492 GNTIDT
-498 GLTTASEELRTHVRN
+498 GLTTSSGELRTHIRN

-525 GLGLVDNTRDLEK
+525 GLGLVDNTRDLDK
-538 PVSYAVK
+538 PISYAVQ

-604 EADLETVDNPV
+604 EADLETVENPV

-622 RILDESGKD
+622 RTLDESGKD

-651 SDISNYIA
+651 SDISTYVA

>member
-23 IIQNFSTKSQTEDNR
+23 IIQNFSTKSQTEDVR
-38 KALSD
+38 KTLSD
-43 RIEEVYQHL
+43 RVEEIYQHF
-52 LNALGEE
+52 LNALEEE
-59 TSRAMASELEL
+59 TSRAMASELDIR
-70 KNLILEEIERAESSE
+70 NLILEEIERAESSE
-85 SSIIESLNTESN
+85 SSIIESLNTESD

-113 VARAMESESVLSK
+113 VSRAMESESVLSR
-126 GIGDLR
+126 GIEDLR
-132 TSLTEEINR
+132 ASLTEEVNR
-141 ASNAEENLKTSIEST
+141 ASNAEETLKTSIE
-156 SSKLDSE
+156 
-163 IERAKDSESS
+163 
-173 IIESLNTES
+173 
-182 DRAQEAESQ
+182 
-191 IKASI
+191 
-196 DAEVSRATESESVL
+196 
-210 SKGIE
+210 G
-215 DLGVSL
+215 
-221 TEEINRASNAEEN
+221 
-234 LKTSIEST
+234 T

-253 KESESMIASDL
+253 KESESTIASDLTHLGEELVSNL
-264 TQLGEELRSKDS
+264 TQLGEELRTKDS
-276 AIEEELSSVSNGLE
+276 AIEEELSSVSSGLE
-290 ETKETLTEVGARV
+290 ETKGALTEVETRV
-303 TSLEGRVDTL
+303 TSLEERTDTL

-327 LMDGVSIVRDRI
+327 LMDGISIVRDRI
-339 AYIKK
+339 AYIQK

-351 SASILTYPTIE
+351 SASILTYPTIG

-372 PNFITL
+372 PNFTTL

-386 LYKWDGDSYSELG
+386 LYKWEGDSYSELG
-399 KSNIIVTDSLP
+399 KSNIVVTDSLP
-410 SEGVE
+410 TEGLE
-415 DVLYVKTP
+415 DVLYVQTP

-443 DLRNEFIIHKSSLNP
+443 DLRNEFIVHKNSSNP
-458 HNITKDTVGLS
+458 HNITKDTIGLG
-469 NVDNTSDLDKPISTA
+469 NVDDTSDLDKPISTA
-484 VQEALNAL
+484 VQEALNTL
-492 GNTLDT
+492 GNTIDT
-498 GLTTASEELRTHVRN
+498 GLTTSSEELRTHIRN

-538 PVSYAVK
+538 PISYAVQ

-604 EADLETVDNPV
+604 EADLETVENPV

-622 RILDESGKD
+622 RTLDESGKD

-651 SDISNYIA
+651 SDISTYVA
-659 TTDDV
+659 TTDEV

>member
-23 IIQNFSTKSQTEDNR
+23 IIQNFSTKSQTEDVR
-38 KALSD
+38 KTLSD
-43 RIEEVYQHL
+43 RVEEIYQHL

-59 TSRAMASELEL
+59 TSRAMASELDIR
-70 KNLILEEIERAESSE
+70 NLILEEIERAQS
-85 SSIIESLNTESN
+85 
-97 RAQEVES
+97 
-104 QIKASVDAE
+104 
-113 VARAMESESVLSK
+113 
-126 GIGDLR
+126 
-132 TSLTEEINR
+132 
-141 ASNAEENLKTSIEST
+141 
-156 SSKLDSE
+156 
-163 IERAKDSESS
+163 SESS

-182 DRAQEAESQ
+182 DRAQEVESQ
-191 IKASI
+191 IKASV
-196 DAEVSRATESESVL
+196 DAEVSRAMESESVL
-210 SKGIE
+210 SRGIE

-221 TEEINRASNAEEN
+221 TEEVNRASNAEEN
-234 LKTSIEST
+234 LKTSIENT

-253 KESESMIASDL
+253 KESESKIASDL
-264 TQLGEELRSKDS
+264 TQLGEELRNKDS
-276 AIEEELSSVSNGLE
+276 AIEEELASVSNGFE
-290 ETKETLTEVGARV
+290 ETKESLTEVETKV
-303 TSLEGRVDTL
+303 TSLEERTDTL

-327 LMDGVSIVRDRI
+327 LMDGISIVRDRI

-344 GDITGEG
+344 GDISGEG

-362 DFPTSESEVP
+362 EFPTSESEVP
-372 PNFITL
+372 PNFTTL

-386 LYKWDGDSYSELG
+386 LYKWDGDFYSELG

-410 SEGVE
+410 VEGLE

-423 DYLIYQWAN
+423 EYLIYQWAN

-458 HNITKDTVGLS
+458 HNITKDTIGLG
-469 NVDNTSDLDKPISTA
+469 NVDDTSDLDKPISTA
-484 VQEALNAL
+484 VQEALTTL

-498 GLTTASEELRTHVRN
+498 GLTTASGELRTHIRN

-538 PVSYAVK
+538 PISYAVQ

-604 EADLETVDNPV
+604 EADLETVENPV

-622 RILDESGKD
+622 RTLDESGKD

-651 SDISNYIA
+651 SDISTYVA

>member
-23 IIQNFSTKSQTEDNR
+23 IIQNFSTKSQTEDTR

-85 SSIIESLNTESN
+85 SSIIDSLNTESD

-113 VARAMESESVLSK
+113 VSRAMESEAVLSK

-141 ASNAEENLKTSIEST
+141 ASNAEEDLKTSIEST
-156 SSKLDSE
+156 
-163 IERAKDSESS
+163 A
-173 IIESLNTES
+173 
-182 DRAQEAESQ
+182 
-191 IKASI
+191 
-196 DAEVSRATESESVL
+196 
-210 SKGIE
+210 
-215 DLGVSL
+215 
-221 TEEINRASNAEEN
+221 
-234 LKTSIEST
+234 
-242 SSKLDSEIERA
+242 SKLDSEIERA
-253 KESESMIASDL
+253 KESESTIASDL
-264 TQLGEELRSKDS
+264 TQLGDELRTKDS
-276 AIEEELSSVSNGLE
+276 AIEEGLASVSNSLE
-290 ETKETLTEVGARV
+290 ETKETLTEVETRV
-303 TSLEGRVDTL
+303 TSLEERTDTL

-327 LMDGVSIVRDRI
+327 LMDGISIVRDRI

-372 PNFITL
+372 PDFTTL

-399 KSNIIVTDSLP
+399 KSNIVVTDSLP
-410 SEGVE
+410 SEGLE

-443 DLRNEFIIHKSSLNP
+443 DLRNEFIIHKSTPNP
-458 HNITKDTVGLS
+458 HNITKDTVGLG

-484 VQEALNAL
+484 VQEALTTL

-538 PVSYAVK
+538 PISYAVQ

-604 EADLETVDNPV
+604 EADLETVENPV

-622 RILDESGKD
+622 RTLDESGKD

-651 SDISNYIA
+651 SDISTYVA

>member
-23 IIQNFSTKSQTEDNR
+23 IIQNFSTKSQTEDIR
-38 KALSD
+38 KSLSD
-43 RIEEVYQHL
+43 RVEEIYQHL

-59 TSRAMASELEL
+59 TSRAMASELDI
-70 KNLILEEIERAESSE
+70 KNLILEEIERAKNSE
-85 SSIIESLNTESN
+85 SSIIDSLNTESA

-113 VARAMESESVLSK
+113 VSRAMESESVLSR
-126 GIGDLR
+126 GIEDLR
-132 TSLTEEINR
+132 ASLTEEVNR
-141 ASNAEENLKTSIEST
+141 ASEVEEDLKTSIENT

-163 IERAKDSESS
+163 IK
-173 IIESLNTES
+173 
-182 DRAQEAESQ
+182 
-191 IKASI
+191 
-196 DAEVSRATESESVL
+196 
-210 SKGIE
+210 
-215 DLGVSL
+215 
-221 TEEINRASNAEEN
+221 
-234 LKTSIEST
+234 
-242 SSKLDSEIERA
+242 RA
-253 KESESMIASDL
+253 KESESTIASDL
-264 TQLGEELRSKDS
+264 MQLGEELRTKDS
-276 AIEEELSSVSNGLE
+276 VIEEELASVSSGLE
-290 ETKETLTEVGARV
+290 ETKESLTEVETKV
-303 TSLEGRVDTL
+303 TSLEERADTL

-327 LMDGVSIVRDRI
+327 LMDGISIVRDRI

-362 DFPTSESEVP
+362 EFPTSESEVP
-372 PNFITL
+372 PNFTTL

-399 KSNIIVTDSLP
+399 KSNIVVTDSLP
-410 SEGVE
+410 SEGLE

-423 DYLIYQWAN
+423 EYLMYQWAN
-432 GSYREIGGKDE
+432 GNYREIGGKDE
-443 DLRNEFIIHKSSLNP
+443 DLRNEFIIHKSSSNP
-458 HNITKDTVGLS
+458 HNITKDTIGLS
-469 NVDNTSDLDKPISTA
+469 NVDDTSDLDKPISTA
-484 VQEALNAL
+484 VQEALNTL
-492 GNTLDT
+492 GNTIDT
-498 GLTTASEELRTHVRN
+498 GITNASGELRTHIRN

-525 GLGLVDNTRDLEK
+525 GLGLVDNTRDLDK
-538 PVSYAVK
+538 PISYAVQ

-604 EADLETVDNPV
+604 EADLETVENPV

-622 RILDESGKD
+622 RTLDESGKD

-651 SDISNYIA
+651 SDISTYVA